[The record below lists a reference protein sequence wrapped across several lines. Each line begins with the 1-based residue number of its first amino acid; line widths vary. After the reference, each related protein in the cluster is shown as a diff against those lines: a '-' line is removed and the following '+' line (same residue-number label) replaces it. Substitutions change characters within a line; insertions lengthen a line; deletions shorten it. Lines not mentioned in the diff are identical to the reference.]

1 MEFAQMN
8 ALPYHGD
15 AGRYA
20 AMDVTQPD
28 RGAASVF
35 PLLFGLGDDE
45 PKEGCGGL
53 SAGVWN
59 SLGSNERR
67 RRQIAHRKEDGT
79 ANRNALRS
87 VNMITDA
94 FAHLIR
100 EQSFSRITVT
110 EVMRRANLAR
120 NTFYAHYS
128 STNEL
133 LKDFASVVVQRV
145 RSNLRE
151 ISPYADP
158 RNPRTYLL
166 LLMGRVDDD
175 SRLLLERIFVP
186 NDSNRRCL
194 MAVIRNNSV
203 PVLYEHVERTTGC
216 SNESLRRYVDFTSE
230 LTMTVISDYLT
241 HRLRGNEESTADRL
255 AQIYEAAYGLYLEP
269 DAATADVGEVGGEA
283 AGTDA
288 SAGAD
293 ADTKA
298 RGMAAETLGRE
309 SIAWMQG
316 DGSSRDQVSPPDWF
330 D

>member
-1 MEFAQMN
+1 M
-8 ALPYHGD
+8 
-15 AGRYA
+15 
-20 AMDVTQPD
+20 
-28 RGAASVF
+28 
-35 PLLFGLGDDE
+35 
-45 PKEGCGGL
+45 
-53 SAGVWN
+53 
-59 SLGSNERR
+59 
-67 RRQIAHRKEDGT
+67 

-87 VNMITDA
+87 VSMITDA

-128 STNEL
+128 STDEL
-133 LKDFASVVVQRV
+133 LKDFVSVVVRRV

-158 RNPRTYLL
+158 RNPHTYLL
-166 LLMGRVDDD
+166 LLMGKVDDD

-216 SNESLRRYVDFTSE
+216 SNEALRRYVDFTSE

-255 AQIYEAAYGLYLEP
+255 TQIYQAAYGLYLEP

-283 AGTDA
+283 AGI
-288 SAGAD
+288 D
-293 ADTKA
+293 ADTDAGAAAQGTAAA
-298 RGMAAETLGRE
+298 RSRREPAAR
-309 SIAWMQG
+309 AHG
-316 DGSSRDQVSPPDWF
+316 DTSSRDQVCPPDWF